1 MNVSVEAEVDVRDL
15 MDQVFR
21 VVDYNVVMDLILD
34 SMEESTV
41 PSVFPSNCYQ
51 LIKQINARRNF
62 DTFSVLRDTP
72 AEQEGE
78 DSDDI

>member
-1 MNVSVEAEVDVRDL
+1 MNVSVETEVDVRDL

-41 PSVFPSNCYQ
+41 PSDCYQ
-51 LIKQINARRNF
+51 LIKQINARRNPPEAQ
-62 DTFSVLRDTP
+62 D
-72 AEQEGE
+72 
-78 DSDDI
+78 DSEEEEA

>member
-1 MNVSVEAEVDVRDL
+1 MNVSVETEVDVRDL

-41 PSVFPSNCYQ
+41 PNVFPSNCYQ
-51 LIKQINARRNF
+51 LIKQIQMRRN
-62 DTFSVLRDTP
+62 TP
-72 AEQEGE
+72 EEQEGE
-78 DSDDI
+78 GSDDI

>member
-51 LIKQINARRNF
+51 LIKQIQMRRN
-62 DTFSVLRDTP
+62 TP
-72 AEQEGE
+72 EEQDDSEEEG
-78 DSDDI
+78 DK

>member
-1 MNVSVEAEVDVRDL
+1 MNVSVETEVDVRDL

-21 VVDYNVVMDLILD
+21 VVDYNVVMNLILD

-51 LIKQINARRNF
+51 LIKQIQMRRN
-62 DTFSVLRDTP
+62 TP
-72 AEQEGE
+72 EEQEGE
-78 DSDDI
+78 GSDDI

>member
-1 MNVSVEAEVDVRDL
+1 MNVSVEADVDLRDL

-21 VVDYNVVMDLILD
+21 VADYNVVMDLILD
-34 SMEESTV
+34 SMEESTG

-51 LIKQINARRNF
+51 LIKQIQMRRN
-62 DTFSVLRDTP
+62 TP
-72 AEQEGE
+72 EEQEGE